1 MMTKGVPSAPEYLTW
16 YGHDCFK
23 IVGGGSVIVID
34 PFQLRSPQEPADV
47 ILITHEHFDHCSPK
61 DFSVLMKPTTVVYA
75 AAACG
80 TDLEVGKLVSVKP
93 GERYEEGGVVIETV
107 PAYNLGKTFHPN
119 DGTRVGF
126 VVTIEGQRIYHAGD
140 TDLIPEMKDLRDIS
154 VALVPVSG
162 TYVMTPEQAADAVDS
177 FKPALAIP
185 MHHGSIIGSATDA
198 ERFRQLAKVPVSIMP
213 QTN

>member
-1 MMTKGVPSAPEYLTW
+1 MARNASPAPEYLTW

-23 IVGGGSVIVID
+23 IVGGGKVVVID
-34 PFQLRSPQEPADV
+34 PFQLAAPKEPADI

-61 DFSVLMKPTTVVYA
+61 DFNLLMKPETVVYA

-80 TDLEVGKLVSVKP
+80 TDLEVGKLVTVRP

-107 PAYNLGKTFHPN
+107 PAYNIDKSFHPN

-140 TDLIPEMKDLRDIS
+140 TDFIPEMKGLHGIS

-162 TYVMTPEQAADAVDS
+162 TYVMTAEQAADAVDS

-185 MHHGSIIGSATDA
+185 MHHGSIIGGSADG
-198 ERFRQLAKVPVSIMP
+198 ERFMELATVPVSILP